1 MDQNKMGYIG
11 QIPEASAEG
20 LTKQP
25 MTLDEAA
32 KALQDSMCLPRE
44 CSACHELTGKP
55 ILARC
60 RADNLKQ
67 EIVISVSLSEIIGKL
82 AQTDSKIWVSDSGK
96 ILFIR
101 IKRVEQ

>member
-1 MDQNKMGYIG
+1 MSENKPDYIG
-11 QIPEASAEG
+11 QIPQASAEG
-20 LTKQP
+20 LTKEAI
-25 MTLDEAA
+25 TLDEAA
-32 KALQDSMCLPRE
+32 KRLQDSMCLPRE
-44 CSACHELTGKP
+44 CSSCHELTGKP

-67 EIVISVSLSEIIGKL
+67 EIVISVSLAEIIGKL
-82 AQTDSKIWVSDSGK
+82 AQTDSKIWVSESGK

>member
-1 MDQNKMGYIG
+1 MDENKPGYVG
-11 QIPEASAEG
+11 QLPQASAEG
-20 LTKQP
+20 ISNEP
-25 MTLDEAA
+25 ITLDEAA
-32 KALQDSMCLPRE
+32 KRLQESMCLPRE
-44 CSACHELTGKP
+44 CSACHQMTGKP

-82 AQTDSKIWVSDSGK
+82 SQTDSKIWVSESGK

-101 IKRVEQ
+101 IKRVDQ